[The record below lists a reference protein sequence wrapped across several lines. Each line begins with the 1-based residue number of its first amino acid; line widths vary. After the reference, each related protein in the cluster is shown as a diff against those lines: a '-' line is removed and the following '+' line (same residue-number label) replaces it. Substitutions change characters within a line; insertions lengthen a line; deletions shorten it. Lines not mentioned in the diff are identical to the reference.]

1 MLPSC
6 RPDNLSNWKKE
17 KKKKILREVYHTV
30 HNNTN
35 PWQGRVR
42 VGARPTKGT
51 AHTTEPVSHDSLH
64 GVKPGEMETTEGK
77 ATNIHL
83 STGNRK
89 ADAQVGIPLNPG
101 SKFSTQPE
109 AWNTSDRLFAL
120 ARSRLNQKQS
130 LKHRPP
136 PAQDTNHS

>member
-6 RPDNLSNWKKE
+6 RLDNLSNWKKK

-42 VGARPTKGT
+42 VGARLTKGT

-64 GVKPGEMETTEGK
+64 GVRPGEMETTEGK

-89 ADAQVGIPLNPG
+89 ADALVGIPLNPG

-120 ARSRLNQKQS
+120 ARSRLDQKQS
-130 LKHRPP
+130 LKHRAP
-136 PAQDTNHS
+136 PA